1 MSTSISRFWACALVL
16 TLAGSGAYATELVY
30 TPVNPTFGGNP
41 LNAGGL
47 LANANAQNDYKAPV
61 VEKNQQT
68 DLEKFNQQVQD
79 AVLAK
84 IRANIGTS
92 VNDLLGKGVDKTV
105 TVGNYVI
112 TYKKEGNNVVLI
124 TEDTT
129 IPGSSTRMV
138 LGTVASMANLN

>member
-1 MSTSISRFWACALVL
+1 MTTSISRFWQGAVVL
-16 TLAGSGAYATELVY
+16 ASLSGGAFATELIY

-41 LNAGGL
+41 LNAAGL
-47 LANANAQNDYKAPV
+47 LANANAQNDYKAPL
-61 VEKNQQT
+61 VEKAQLT
-68 DLEKFNQQVQD
+68 DLEKFNDQVQA

-84 IRANIGTS
+84 IRTNVGKT
-92 VNDLLGKGVDKTV
+92 VDGMLGSGVDKTT

-112 TYKKEGNNVVLI
+112 TYKKEGNNVVII

>member
-1 MSTSISRFWACALVL
+1 MTSTFRFWAGTMMLALVS
-16 TLAGSGAYATELVY
+16 SGAFATELIY

-41 LNAGGL
+41 LNAAGL

-61 VEKNQQT
+61 VVKTEQT
-68 DLEKFNQQVQD
+68 ELEKFNEQVQ
-79 AVLAK
+79 AAILAK
-84 IRANIGTS
+84 IRTNVGKAVDT
-92 VNDLLGKGVDKTV
+92 LLGNGVDKTT

-112 TYKKEGNNVVLI
+112 TYKKEGNNVVII

>member
-1 MSTSISRFWACALVL
+1 MTSTFRVLAGPLMLALVS
-16 TLAGSGAYATELVY
+16 SGAFATELIY

-41 LNAGGL
+41 LNAAGL

-61 VEKNQQT
+61 VEKAQQT
-68 DLEKFNQQVQD
+68 DLEKFNEQVQA

-84 IRANIGTS
+84 IRANVGKA
-92 VNDLLGKGVDKTV
+92 VDGLLGSGVDKTT

-112 TYKKEGNNVVLI
+112 TYKKEGNNVVII

>member
-1 MSTSISRFWACALVL
+1 
-16 TLAGSGAYATELVY
+16 
-30 TPVNPTFGGNP
+30 
-41 LNAGGL
+41 L

-61 VEKNQQT
+61 VEKAQQT
-68 DLEKFNQQVQD
+68 DLEKFNDQVQA

-84 IRANIGTS
+84 IRTNVGKA
-92 VNDLLGKGVDKTV
+92 VEDMLGKGVDKTT
-105 TVGNYVI
+105 TVGNYLI
-112 TYKKEGNNVVLI
+112 TYKKEGNNVVII

>member
-1 MSTSISRFWACALVL
+1 MTTSRFRFWLGALA
-16 TLAGSGAYATELVY
+16 LAGSSAFATELVY

-41 LNAGGL
+41 LNAAGL

-61 VEKNQQT
+61 VEKAQQT
-68 DLEKFNQQVQD
+68 DLEKFNDQVQA

-84 IRANIGTS
+84 IRTNVGKA
-92 VNDLLGKGVDKTV
+92 VEDMLGKGVDKTT
-105 TVGNYVI
+105 TVGNYLI
-112 TYKKEGNNVVLI
+112 TYKKEGNNVVII

>member
-1 MSTSISRFWACALVL
+1 MMTSIFRLWPGAFALA
-16 TLAGSGAYATELVY
+16 LAGSGAFATELVY

-41 LNAGGL
+41 LNAAGL

-61 VEKNQQT
+61 VEKAQQT
-68 DLEKFNQQVQD
+68 DLEKFNDQVQA

-84 IRANIGTS
+84 IRTNVGKA
-92 VNDLLGKGVDKTV
+92 VEDMLGKGVDKTT
-105 TVGNYVI
+105 TVGNYLI
-112 TYKKEGNNVVLI
+112 TYKKEGNNVVII

-129 IPGSSTRMV
+129 IPGSSSRMV

>member
-1 MSTSISRFWACALVL
+1 MMTSTFRFWAGTMMLALVS
-16 TLAGSGAYATELVY
+16 SGAFATELIY

-41 LNAGGL
+41 LNAAGL

-61 VEKNQQT
+61 VVKTEQT
-68 DLEKFNQQVQD
+68 ELEKFNEQVQ
-79 AVLAK
+79 AAILAK
-84 IRANIGTS
+84 IRTNVGKAVDT
-92 VNDLLGKGVDKTV
+92 LLGNGVDKTT

-112 TYKKEGNNVVLI
+112 TYKKEGNNVVII

>member
-1 MSTSISRFWACALVL
+1 MTSTLRFLAGPLMLALVS
-16 TLAGSGAYATELVY
+16 SGAFATELIY

-41 LNAGGL
+41 LNAAGL

-61 VEKNQQT
+61 VVKTEQT
-68 DLEKFNQQVQD
+68 DLEKFNEQVQA

-84 IRANIGTS
+84 IRANVGRA
-92 VNDLLGKGVDKTV
+92 VDDMLGKGVDKTT

-112 TYKKEGNNVVLI
+112 TYKKEGNNVVII

>member
-1 MSTSISRFWACALVL
+1 MALALV
-16 TLAGSGAYATELVY
+16 GSGALATELVY

-41 LNAGGL
+41 LNAAGL
-47 LANANAQNDYKAPV
+47 LANANAQNDYKAPL
-61 VEKNQQT
+61 VEKAQQT
-68 DLEKFNQQVQD
+68 DLEKFNDQVQA

-84 IRANIGTS
+84 IRTNVGKAVDG
-92 VNDLLGKGVDKTV
+92 LLGSGVDKTV
-105 TVGNYVI
+105 TVGTYVI